1 MNHDY
6 EHCIDFKDDCPE
18 SCHRAQLV
26 RDLEENY
33 PEMEVSWMN
42 FGDCPD
48 CERNRLAK
56 NSPKVANDIGDLVS
70 RSSLLAKYDKEHE
83 GPPGRAR
90 QLIEEEPPAQPEIIY
105 CKDCRKHNKKVGF
118 DENFHTVWKEDACPL
133 VSWRG
138 KAQGHEFD
146 YQFCAFADKQKE
158 KHDEI

>member
-42 FGDCPD
+42 FSDCPD

-56 NSPKVANDIGDLVS
+56 NSPKLENENGDTIS
-70 RSSLLAKYDKEHE
+70 RQAAIDVV
-83 GPPGRAR
+83 
-90 QLIEEEPPAQPEIIY
+90 EEMQAPIM
-105 CKDCRKHNKKVGF
+105 R
-118 DENFHTVWKEDACPL
+118 TT
-133 VSWRG
+133 
-138 KAQGHEFD
+138 
-146 YQFCAFADKQKE
+146 
-158 KHDEI
+158 